1 MSSPDPRAAVDTN
14 HPSRWRGFPVLLA
27 VVALVGGLST
37 TLWLGAANFP
47 DLRGSVF
54 SLVALAS
61 LIVCVP
67 LTLVNVLTRWF
78 RWHFLIRR
86 FTPTLVTR
94 DSLAVYLATL
104 PAIITPFFV
113 GELVRVLLIRRRFRA
128 PASYLVRIWVGERF
142 LDFAVLTSALLCVL
156 SPLWGGIAA
165 LVLAAIAWIL
175 FRTGLGSE
183 AASTASWVTA
193 LAVAMTTFAWSLP
206 IAALWLTLRILGSPI
221 DFAAAVR
228 TFAQG
233 TLFGGVSGLP
243 LGVFVTGSTMIGELL
258 RAGVA
263 AQNSVLAI
271 LVYRAGTVGFAILL
285 GLAAMVVCRARL
297 IRLVRGEADAH
308 FDEIADEYEGEI
320 PAHVRERLLVKK
332 IDIMAA
338 TLAAHGIAPPGRG
351 LDLGCGQ
358 GWYLAEMQTR
368 GYPTDGTDYS
378 TGQLERV
385 RANLPEHAR
394 GRTLLVKADAQALPF
409 ADDSYDFV
417 YGINAIHHILS
428 TDAQQRAL
436 QEIVRVLRP
445 GGVFLLHEINTNN
458 PVFRWYMGYLFPL
471 LKKIDEGNERWV
483 LPTALPPVAGA
494 RWSSNVHYFTF
505 LPDFVPPAILRAFAD
520 VERTL
525 EQSSFRRFSAHYQAC
540 LVKDADPAAQW
551 SLRR

>member
-1 MSSPDPRAAVDTN
+1 
-14 HPSRWRGFPVLLA
+14 VL
-27 VVALVGGLST
+27 VVVVVLVGGLST
-37 TLWLGAANFP
+37 TLWIGAANFP
-47 DLRGSVF
+47 DLRRSVF
-54 SLVALAS
+54 SVAAFAS
-61 LIVCVP
+61 LLLCVP
-67 LTLVNVLTRWF
+67 LTAVNVLTRWF

-104 PAIITPFFV
+104 PAIVTPFFV
-113 GELVRVLLIRRRFRA
+113 GELVRVLLIRKRFRA

-142 LDFAVLTSALLCVL
+142 LDFSVLLSALLCVL
-156 SPLWGGIAA
+156 SPLWGGAAA
-165 LVLAAIAWIL
+165 LVLAAIAWIV
-175 FRTGLGSE
+175 FRTGLGRES
-183 AASTASWVTA
+183 ASTVSWVTA
-193 LAVAMTTFAWSLP
+193 LAIAITAFAWSLP
-206 IAALWLTLRILGSPI
+206 ILALWLTLQILASPI
-221 DFAAAVR
+221 GFGAAVR

-258 RAGVA
+258 RAGVP
-263 AQNSVLAI
+263 AQSSVLAI

-285 GLAAMVVCRARL
+285 GLAAMVVFRARL
-297 IRLVRGEADAH
+297 VRLVRGETDAH

-332 IDIMAA
+332 IDIMAG
-338 TLAAHGIAPPGRG
+338 TLAAHRIPPPGRG

-358 GWYLAEMQTR
+358 GWYLAEMQVR

-378 TGQLERV
+378 TGQLQRV
-385 RANLPEHAR
+385 RANLAEHAR

-428 TDAQQRAL
+428 IDAQQRAL
-436 QEIVRVLRP
+436 GEILRVLRP

-483 LPTALPPVAGA
+483 LPTALPPVPGA
-494 RWSSNVHYFTF
+494 RWSTDVHYFTF
-505 LPDFVPPAILRAFAD
+505 LPDFVPARILAWFANLERA
-520 VERTL
+520 L

-540 LVKDADPAAQW
+540 LVKDATSAGHPQRDG
-551 SLRR
+551 SE

>member
-1 MSSPDPRAAVDTN
+1 MSSPDPRSPGDTD
-14 HPSRWRGFPVLLA
+14 HPARRNAFVVLLA
-27 VVALVGGLST
+27 VVVLVGGSST
-37 TLWLGAANFP
+37 ALWLGAADFP
-47 DLRGSVF
+47 DLGGALF
-54 SLVALAS
+54 SLATFAS
-61 LIVCVP
+61 LLVCLP
-67 LTLVNVLTRWF
+67 LTSVNVLTRWF

-113 GELVRVLLIRRRFRA
+113 GELVRVLLIRKRFRA

-142 LDFAVLTSALLCVL
+142 LDFAVLSSALLCVL
-156 SPLWGGIAA
+156 HPAWGAGAA
-165 LVLAAIAWIL
+165 LVLGTIAWIL
-175 FRTGLGSE
+175 FRASLRGES
-183 AASTASWVTA
+183 ASTVSWVTA
-193 LAVAMTTFAWSLP
+193 LAIAITTFAWGLA
-206 IAALWLTLRILGSPI
+206 ILALWLTLQILSSPI
-221 DFAAAVR
+221 GFGAAVR

-258 RAGVA
+258 RAGVP
-263 AQNSVLAI
+263 AQSSVLAI
-271 LVYRAGTVGFAILL
+271 LVYRAGTVGFAIIL
-285 GLAAMVVCRARL
+285 GLAAMVVFRARL
-297 IRLVRGEADAH
+297 GRLVRGEADAH
-308 FDEIADEYEGEI
+308 FDEIAGEYEGEI
-320 PAHVRERLLVKK
+320 PAHVRERLLLKK
-332 IDIMAA
+332 IDIMTG
-338 TLAAHGIAPPGRG
+338 TLAAHRIPPPARG

-358 GWYLAEMQTR
+358 GWYLAEMQAR
-368 GYPTDGTDYS
+368 GYPTDGTDFS

-385 RANLPEHAR
+385 RANLAEPAR

-436 QEIVRVLRP
+436 REIVRVLRP

-483 LPTALPPVAGA
+483 LPTALPPVPGA
-494 RWSSNVHYFTF
+494 RWSSDVRYFTF
-505 LPDFVPPAILRAFAD
+505 LPDFVPARILAWFANLERAL
-520 VERTL
+520 ER
-525 EQSSFRRFSAHYQAC
+525 SSFRRFSAHYQAC
-540 LVKDADPAAQW
+540 LVKGSNGGDARA
-551 SLRR
+551 

>member
-1 MSSPDPRAAVDTN
+1 MSAPDRRSPAAADR
-14 HPSRWRGFPVLLA
+14 PARRSAFPVLLI
-27 VVALVGGLST
+27 VVVFVGGLST
-37 TLWLGAANFP
+37 TLWIGAANFP
-47 DLRGSVF
+47 DLRRSLFSVA
-54 SLVALAS
+54 ALAS
-61 LIVCVP
+61 LLVCVP
-67 LTLVNVLTRWF
+67 LTLVNLLTRWF

-142 LDFAVLTSALLCVL
+142 LDFSVLSSALLSVR
-156 SPLWGGIAA
+156 SPLWGGAAA
-165 LVLAAIAWIL
+165 LVLAGAAWL
-175 FRTGLGSE
+175 VFRTGLGRES
-183 AASTASWVTA
+183 AGTVSWVTA
-193 LAVAMTTFAWSLP
+193 LAIAITAFAWSLP
-206 IAALWLTLRILGSPI
+206 IVALWLTLQILASPI
-221 DFAAAVR
+221 GFGAAVR
-228 TFAQG
+228 TFTQG

-258 RAGVA
+258 RAGVP
-263 AQNSVLAI
+263 AQSSVLAI

-285 GLAAMVVCRARL
+285 GLAAMLVFRRRL

-338 TLAAHGIAPPGRG
+338 TLAAHHIAPPGRG

-358 GWYLAEMQTR
+358 GWYLAEMQAR

-385 RANLPEHAR
+385 RTNLDAPAR
-394 GRTLLVKADAQALPF
+394 DRTLLVKADAQALPF
-409 ADDSYDFV
+409 ADASYDFV

-428 TDAQQRAL
+428 PDAQERAL
-436 QEIVRVLRP
+436 REIVRVLRP
-445 GGVFLLHEINTNN
+445 GGVFLLHEINTHN

-483 LPTALPPVAGA
+483 LPTALPPVPGA
-494 RWSSNVHYFTF
+494 RWSSEVRYFTF

-520 VERTL
+520 LERTL
-525 EQSSFRRFSAHYQAC
+525 ERSSFRRFSAHYQAC
-540 LVKDADPAAQW
+540 LVKDASD
-551 SLRR
+551 